1 MRTGASY
8 NHRDGTMVTK
18 DICLSLVFHGRK
30 KREKS
35 KNDRREGRRGRERR
49 RKTGNETKPKKK
61 KRKEEN
67 QRILQ
72 SLAHPL
78 SYAFLESLHGI
89 NFPKFWSLS
98 PFSDQFHPSRHLT
111 PSELILINSS
121 VMESSSS

>member
-61 KRKEEN
+61 KKERGE
-67 QRILQ
+67 
-72 SLAHPL
+72 PK
-78 SYAFLESLHGI
+78 
-89 NFPKFWSLS
+89 NF
-98 PFSDQFHPSRHLT
+98 T
-111 PSELILINSS
+111 ELGPSS
-121 VMESSSS
+121 VLCFPGVITWNQFSKILVTFSF